1 VSAELS
7 SLVGPLVLFLLMIS
21 VGLELTLADFRRVAA
36 APRAVLGGTLVQLIS
51 LPLLTWAVVA
61 LLDVPP
67 VFGAGAVLIAVSP
80 GAGISNVLV
89 AAAGANIALSIT
101 LTALASVLCVVTLPT
116 VAAVGMRAFLGDSIA
131 IDVPVGLIMG
141 QLAVSLL
148 LPIGLGMAIRARRRG
163 FVERYRR
170 RIQQIAMLLI
180 GVIIA
185 VSMISSGGG
194 ELDMSD
200 ASAGFLAAGVWT
212 LAAMAIGWLTAAGLG
227 LSGPDRFTF
236 LIEFSTRNIA
246 VAAIVAMSGL
256 QRLDLALFSGAYV
269 AVGYPLAF
277 GAVALR
283 RWLQPGSEAARHTD
297 AQA

>member
-1 VSAELS
+1 MSPDLSALI
-7 SLVGPLVLFLLMIS
+7 GPLILFLLMIS
-21 VGLELTLADFRRVAA
+21 VGLELTPLDFRRVAK
-36 APRAVLGGTLVQLIS
+36 APRAVLGGTLAQLVS

-116 VAAVGMRAFLGDSIA
+116 VAALGMRAFLGDSIA
-131 IDVPVGLIMG
+131 IEVPVGLVMG

-148 LPIGLGMAIRARRRG
+148 LPIGLGMAIRARRPA
-163 FVERYRR
+163 FVERFGR
-170 RIQQIAMLLI
+170 RIQQVAMLLI
-180 GVIIA
+180 GAIIA
-185 VSMISSGGG
+185 VSMVSSGGG

-212 LAAMAIGWLTAAGLG
+212 LAAMAIGWLTALGLG
-227 LSGPDRFTF
+227 LAGPDRFTF

-256 QRLDLALFSGAYV
+256 QRLDLALFSGAY
-269 AVGYPLAF
+269 AAIGYPLAF

-283 RWLQPGSEAARHTD
+283 RWLRRGSETARRPG
-297 AQA
+297 AQT